1 MFMMLS
7 HMKLLLV
14 ISAFVDSSDIRVL
27 QARNDKNFLIPSFKR
42 ALNNRLVSIFE
53 VFVVL
58 LLAFVGCK
66 VT

>member
-7 HMKLLLV
+7 PMKPLLL
-14 ISAFVDSSDIRVL
+14 ISALVASSDIKVL
-27 QARNDKNFLIPSFKR
+27 QARNDTFFLIPSFKR

-58 LLAFVGCK
+58 LLAFVGSK